1 MAQQH
6 THKSS
11 NQNNKDKD
19 PTKIS
24 STEIESQIGET
35 RAAISDD
42 IRVLSDKFSPA
53 RLKEE
58 AKDAAKGVV
67 NSAADAVVDKA
78 GDAKDAVVDKAIEV
92 KDVVV
97 DKAIE
102 VKDAV
107 VEKAIEVKDKAVEV
121 EQVVADKAIEL
132 KDDAAELLAEAK
144 DVVVETLDDVGEQA
158 KRLGGAAWRY
168 TSANAVP
175 LALVGIGA
183 GWLIANAKR
192 SSSEPSSP
200 RLASRYTD
208 DGDDDLEDELY
219 LERDDV
225 IVSDSSPVKQLR
237 QGVTKGRPGRPA
249 ARASSTSRNGGPK
262 RAASNLHDKASGLAA
277 QASDA
282 ARTTKHKLEDGAA
295 QGTELLR
302 RRVGQGTEYVRQG
315 VVRATDAT
323 KTFADNNPIA
333 LAMATLALGV
343 GIGMILPA
351 SDRETK
357 LLRPARERFD
367 RFAGDAREAA
377 SDFAQIARE
386 TANESLDTLT

>member
-6 THKSS
+6 THKSTS
-11 NQNNKDKD
+11 QNYKDKEAK
-19 PTKIS
+19 T

-35 RAAISDD
+35 REAMSDD

-58 AKDAAKGVV
+58 AKGAAKEAV
-67 NSAADAVVDKA
+67 NSAADAAMEKA
-78 GDAKDAVVDKAIEV
+78 ADVKDAVVDKAIEV

-97 DKAIE
+97 
-102 VKDAV
+102 
-107 VEKAIEVKDKAVEV
+107 EKAIEVKDKAIEV

-144 DVVVETLDDVGEQA
+144 EVVVETLDDVSEQA

-183 GWLIANAKR
+183 GWLIANSKR
-192 SSSEPSSP
+192 SSSAPSSP
-200 RLASRYTD
+200 RLAARYDSDYD
-208 DGDDDLEDELY
+208 DEELEDELY
-219 LERDDV
+219 SERDV
-225 IVSDSSPVKQLR
+225 IVSDSSPVRQPR
-237 QGVTKGRPGRPA
+237 QGVTKSRPGRPAA
-249 ARASSTSRNGGPK
+249 ARASSTSRNSSPK
-262 RAASNLHDKASGLAA
+262 RSMPNLQGKASELAS

-282 ARTTKHKLEDGAA
+282 VRTTKHKIEDGTA
-295 QGTELLR
+295 QGTDVIR
-302 RRVGQGTEYVRQG
+302 RGLGQGTDYVRKG
-315 VVRATDAT
+315 VARATDAT
-323 KTFADNNPIA
+323 KTFADNNPLA

-357 LLRPARERFD
+357 LLRPAREKFD

-377 SDFAQIARE
+377 SDLAQIARE
-386 TANESLDTLT
+386 TANDSLDALT